1 MMEPLLRA
9 VASVFKEGFMTHTS
23 DLTKPDTIVLIHG
36 LWLTPLSWEH
46 WIDRY
51 SSRGYKV
58 IAPSWPGMEGGIE
71 DLRRNPDKVANL
83 GVTEIV
89 DHYDQVVRQLEHPP
103 IIMGHSFGGLFTQ
116 ILLDRSLGAAGVA
129 IDSAP
134 VKGVLILP
142 FSELKV
148 GWPALRNP
156 ANLHKA
162 AIPTPEQFHY
172 SFGNLLTEEESRA
185 VYDRYAVPGPD
196 HVLFQASLAN
206 FNPNAAT
213 AVNFHNDTRAP
224 LLLIAG
230 GRDHVVPASVTRAN
244 YNLYRKSKAVTDF
257 KEYPDRSHYTVGQ
270 PGWEDVADYALQWAE
285 ENAAAHAKLSQPV
298 AATAGAGN

>member
-1 MMEPLLRA
+1 MA
-9 VASVFKEGFMTHTS
+9 TASDQIT
-23 DLTKPDTIVLIHG
+23 PDTIVLIHG
-36 LWLTPLSWEH
+36 LWLTPLSWER

-51 SSRGYKV
+51 RSRGYKV
-58 IAPSWPGMEGGIE
+58 LAPSWPGMEGSIDE
-71 DLRRNPDKVANL
+71 LRRNPDKVAALN
-83 GVTEIV
+83 VTEIV
-89 DHYDQVVRQLEHPP
+89 DHYDAIVRELDRPP

-116 ILLDRSLGAAGVA
+116 ILLDRELGAAGVA

-156 ANLHKA
+156 ANVDKA
-162 AIPTPEQFHY
+162 MQPTAEQFHY
-172 SFGNLLTEEESRA
+172 AFGNLLSEEESRA

-206 FNPNAAT
+206 FNPHAAT
-213 AVNFHNDTRAP
+213 AVNFHNDSRAP

-230 GRDHVVPASVTRAN
+230 GKDHVVPASVTRAN
-244 YNLYRKSKAVTDF
+244 FNLYRKSKAVTEL

-270 PGWEDVADYALQWAE
+270 AGWEEVADYALAWAV
-285 ENAAAHAKLSQPV
+285 ENAAKYAEWKMATT
-298 AATAGAGN
+298 AASGAS

>member
-1 MMEPLLRA
+1 MSMSSKPA
-9 VASVFKEGFMTHTS
+9 T
-23 DLTKPDTIVLIHG
+23 PDTIVLIHG

-46 WIDRY
+46 WIDRFTG
-51 SSRGYKV
+51 RGFKV
-58 IAPSWPGMEGGIE
+58 IAPSWPGMEAGVE
-71 DLRRNPDKVANL
+71 DLRRNPDKVAGL
-83 GVTEIV
+83 DVTQIA
-89 DHYDQVVRQLEHPP
+89 DHYDAIVRKMDRPP

-116 ILLDRSLGAAGVA
+116 ILLDRGLGAAGVA

-142 FSELKV
+142 FSEFKV

-156 ANLHKA
+156 ANRNKA
-162 AIPTPEQFHY
+162 QLPTAVEFQY
-172 SFGNLLTEEESRA
+172 AFGNLLSEEESKA

-206 FNPNAAT
+206 FNPHAAT

-230 GRDHVVPASVTRAN
+230 GKDHVVPASVTRAN
-244 YNLYRKSKAVTDF
+244 YNLYRKSKAVTEL

-270 PGWEDVADYALQWAE
+270 PGWEEVADYALTWAV
-285 ENAAAHAKLSQPV
+285 ENAQKAQPV
-298 AATAGAGN
+298 SAATR

>member
-1 MMEPLLRA
+1 MPNAEDQA
-9 VASVFKEGFMTHTS
+9 T
-23 DLTKPDTIVLIHG
+23 PDTIVLIHG

-58 IAPSWPGMEGGIE
+58 VSPTWPGMEGGIE
-71 DLRRNPDKVANL
+71 DLRKNPDKVSGL

-89 DHYDQVVRQLEHPP
+89 DHYDGIVRKMDRPP

-116 ILLDRSLGAAGVA
+116 ILLDRGLGAAGVA

-134 VKGVLILP
+134 VKGVYILP
-142 FSELKV
+142 FSELRS

-156 ANLHKA
+156 ANINKA
-162 AIPTPEQFHY
+162 QQPTPAQFHY
-172 SFGNLLTEEESRA
+172 SFGNLLSEEESKA

-206 FNPNAAT
+206 FNPHAAT

-230 GRDHVVPASVTRAN
+230 GKDHVVPASVTRSN

-270 PGWEDVADYALQWAE
+270 PGWEDVADFALSWAI
-285 ENAAAHAKLSQPV
+285 ENAATYAQKAQP
-298 AATAGAGN
+298 AAAAAGKAD

>member
-1 MMEPLLRA
+1 
-9 VASVFKEGFMTHTS
+9 MTHTT

-58 IAPSWPGMEGGIE
+58 IAPSWPGMEGGID

-134 VKGVLILP
+134 VKGVYILP

-148 GWPALRNP
+148 AWPALRNP
-156 ANLHKA
+156 ANLNKA

-172 SFGNLLTEEESRA
+172 SFGNLLSEEESRA

-196 HVLFQASLAN
+196 HVLFQASFAN

-213 AVNFHNDTRAP
+213 AVNFLNDTRAP

-230 GRDHVVPASVTRAN
+230 GKDHIVPASVTRAN

-270 PGWEDVADYALQWAE
+270 PGWEDVADYALKWAE
-285 ENAAAHAKLSQPV
+285 ENAAAHAKLAQPV